1 MKNTKKANVLVYT
14 IILTLIAVT
23 LSAIIFSNYT
33 NLILNQKSV
42 ELEKKLYNNINFKLS
57 LFYKKELEVNNDW
70 SWFIDNYK
78 WSWAN
83 IKCRLQA
90 DWTYFVEWDSGSV
103 LWSDG
108 IDDNCNSDNFL
119 WNNSWSQNYPDNFED
134 NDNYTRKNLDWVV
147 FPGLEKNI
155 FWNNFKINKFIDNN
169 SNNTD
174 IFNKKIWDTQSWA
187 LHLKINTG
195 AIIQVIK
202 FDRNQYQNFNK
213 LRKLETIT
221 WSLNSW
227 SWYLQ
232 KSWNNIIFGS
242 NLANAYNFDFKNN
255 DYALF
260 LKNLDNSTILNYNL
274 YWKEITSGSWVYI
287 NPIDDSKNNIIEF
300 LGYDIIKNEFWNL
313 VWKIIKFIKK
323 K

>member
-1 MKNTKKANVLVYT
+1 MKKNKKASVLVYT
-14 IILTLIAVT
+14 IILTIITVILATVVLNINT
-23 LSAIIFSNYT
+23 ELS
-33 NLILNQKSV
+33 LNQKV
-42 ELEKKLYNNINFKLS
+42 VDIEKQLFYNSSFKTDIY
-57 LFYKKELEVNNDW
+57 YKKELEVNSDW

-119 WNNSWSQNYPDNFED
+119 WNNSWSQDYPDNFED
-134 NDNYTRKNLDWVV
+134 NDNYARKNLDWVV
-147 FPGLEKNI
+147 FPTQQKNI
-155 FWNNFKINKFIDNN
+155 FWNNFKINRFIDNN
-169 SNNTD
+169 PNNTD
-174 IFNKKIWDTQSWA
+174 SFNKKIWEVNSWA
-187 LHLKINTG
+187 LYLKINTG
-195 AIIQVIK
+195 AILTLIK
-202 FDRNQYQNFNK
+202 FDRNQYKNFNNFY
-213 LRKLETIT
+213 KLETIT
-221 WSLNSW
+221 WDLGAW

-232 KSWNNIIFGS
+232 KSWNNIVFTS

-260 LKNLDNSTILNYNL
+260 LKNKDNSTILNYNL
-274 YWKEITSGSWVYI
+274 YWKEISTGSWIYI

-300 LGYDIIKNEFWNL
+300 LGYDIIKNESWNL